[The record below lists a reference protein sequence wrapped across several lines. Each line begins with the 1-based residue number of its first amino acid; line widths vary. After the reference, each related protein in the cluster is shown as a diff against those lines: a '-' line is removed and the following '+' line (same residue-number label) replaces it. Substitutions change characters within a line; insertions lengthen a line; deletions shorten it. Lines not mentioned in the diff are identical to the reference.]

1 MKQITFIIKQLMTT
15 TNHEKCN
22 IKVPHIFPLSQS
34 TSFHKV
40 TEFESILWF
49 EIWQEQ
55 IPRSCALAESP
66 NTGCQHEL

>member
-1 MKQITFIIKQLMTT
+1 MTT
-15 TNHEKCN
+15 TNHENVILKCR
-22 IKVPHIFPLSQS
+22 IYFQLSQS

-55 IPRSCALAESP
+55 IPRCRALAESP
-66 NTGCQHEL
+66 NTGGQHEL